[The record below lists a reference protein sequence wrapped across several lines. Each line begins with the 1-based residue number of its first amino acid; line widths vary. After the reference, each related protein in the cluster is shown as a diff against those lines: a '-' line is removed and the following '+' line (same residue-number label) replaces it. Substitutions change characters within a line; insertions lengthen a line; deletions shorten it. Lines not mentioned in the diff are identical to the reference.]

1 MKQNGVQYERW
12 PLALR
17 TAVTGSKLEDIAALD
32 ATYEQ
37 IKREILVEYGETPE
51 QIWRELTKM
60 TQTNESF
67 RQFCMRIQRRFEQF
81 LTLAVTEDSN
91 LQNTLVK
98 YLALDSCSPEMRMYL
113 IEHKI
118 AKLSV
123 EEFQDLGVTF
133 QDAHGRQEDNRQF
146 ENG

>member
-1 MKQNGVQYERW
+1 M
-12 PLALR
+12 
-17 TAVTGSKLEDIAALD
+17 
-32 ATYEQ
+32 EQ
-37 IKREILVEYGETPE
+37 IKRVILVEYGETPE

-67 RQFCMRIQRRFEQF
+67 CQFCMRIQRRFEQF

-113 IEHKI
+113 NEHKI

-123 EEFQDLGVTF
+123 KKVSKFRSDFSGCARTSE
-133 QDAHGRQEDNRQF
+133 RQEDNRQF